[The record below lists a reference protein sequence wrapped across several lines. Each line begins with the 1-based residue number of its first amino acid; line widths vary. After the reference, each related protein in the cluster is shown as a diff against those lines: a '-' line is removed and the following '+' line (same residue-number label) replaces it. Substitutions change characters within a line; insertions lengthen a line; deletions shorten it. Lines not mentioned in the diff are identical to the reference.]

1 MNQAMSRFA
10 LGILMAI
17 ALAYIGLC
25 ALMFFQQ
32 RSLMYFPVPEAPL
45 PAGATAIM
53 LPVDGARIAVTAV
66 HPDRPQALIYFGG
79 NAESVNGSLSDLIA
93 AFPNHAI
100 YLMHYRGYGPSTGE
114 PSERVLVSDAIAL
127 YDRLR
132 AQHAQIEV
140 AGRSLG
146 SGIAVQ
152 LAGARPVQRLVLIT
166 PFDSMRNV
174 AAAHYGYLPVRWL
187 MRDTY
192 ESVTYA
198 ARVAAPTTIIAAEH
212 DRIVPPS
219 HAKALFDSFPRGVAT
234 MTVIE
239 GVGHNDISLSPRYI
253 PALRGTT
260 VTLAERSNP

>member
-1 MNQAMSRFA
+1 MSRFA

-32 RSLMYFPVPEAPL
+32 RSLMYFPVAESPL
-45 PAGATAIM
+45 PPGAARIA
-53 LPVDGARIAVTAV
+53 LPVDGARIVVTAV
-66 HPDRPQALIYFGG
+66 HPGRPQALIYFGG
-79 NAESVNGSLSDLIA
+79 NAEDVNGSLSDLA
-93 AFPNHAI
+93 RAFPNHAI
-100 YLMHYRGYGPSTGE
+100 YLMHYRGYGPSTGD
-114 PSERVLVSDAIAL
+114 PSERALVSDAISL
-127 YDRLR
+127 FDRLR
-132 AQHAQIEV
+132 SRHAHIEV

-146 SGIAVQ
+146 SGIAIQ
-152 LAGARPVQRLVLIT
+152 LASARPVQRLVLIT

-198 ARVAAPTTIIAAEH
+198 AKVAAPTAIIAAEH
-212 DRIVPPS
+212 DRIIPPS
-219 HAKALFDSFPRGVAT
+219 HAKALFDSFPRGTAT

-239 GVGHNDISLSPRYI
+239 GAGHNDISFSPRYI
-253 PALRGTT
+253 AALKGTT
-260 VTLAERSNP
+260 VD